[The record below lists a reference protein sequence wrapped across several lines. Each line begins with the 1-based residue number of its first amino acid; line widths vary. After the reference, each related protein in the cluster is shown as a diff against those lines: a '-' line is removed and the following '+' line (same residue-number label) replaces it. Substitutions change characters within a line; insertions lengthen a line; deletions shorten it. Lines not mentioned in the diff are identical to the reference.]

1 MQLDLLG
8 IVESSFSASSELSL
22 FIVQEL
28 MSICLSVYLS
38 ICLSVFLSYCRVAAT
53 ELDSDLLV
61 KVADMSF
68 HLHKVQ

>member
-8 IVESSFSASSELSL
+8 IVESSCSASSELSL

-28 MSICLSVYLS
+28 MSICLSV
-38 ICLSVFLSYCRVAAT
+38 CLSYCRVAAT

>member
-8 IVESSFSASSELSL
+8 IVESTCSASSELSL

-28 MSICLSVYLS
+28 MCICLSFFLS
-38 ICLSVFLSYCRVAAT
+38 FFLSYCRVAAT

>member
-8 IVESSFSASSELSL
+8 IVESSCSASSELSL

-28 MSICLSVYLS
+28 TSICLSF
-38 ICLSVFLSYCRVAAT
+38 FLSYCRVAAT